1 MTDQTLVVVVVVVWL
16 RDTCP
21 HVQGRVASAVAA
33 SKLVASG
40 LVCCMVHAGG
50 AQALVLWELRWW
62 LPLLLVERQC
72 TKPALLL
79 LLLLHR
85 DRRTAL
91 AALALELLPA
101 AMRCS
106 PVVCLWMS
114 AVQHSPL
121 GSPAACMRH
130 ARHVSTEHTRQQYKY
145 EACVPC
151 MRALHAAVASSTPQ
165 AA

>member
-1 MTDQTLVVVVVVVWL
+1 MTDQTLVVVVVWL

-72 TKPALLL
+72 TKPAAAAAAAAQRSSHCTGSIGTGAAASIDALLTGGVL
-79 LLLLHR
+79 M
-85 DRRTAL
+85 DVSCPAL
-91 AALALELLPA
+91 AA
-101 AMRCS
+101 
-106 PVVCLWMS
+106 
-114 AVQHSPL
+114 
-121 GSPAACMRH
+121 G
-130 ARHVSTEHTRQQYKY
+130 
-145 EACVPC
+145 VPC
-151 MRALHAAVASSTPQ
+151 SMHAARQARKHGAYETTVQVRSMRALHACPACSRRK
-165 AA
+165 